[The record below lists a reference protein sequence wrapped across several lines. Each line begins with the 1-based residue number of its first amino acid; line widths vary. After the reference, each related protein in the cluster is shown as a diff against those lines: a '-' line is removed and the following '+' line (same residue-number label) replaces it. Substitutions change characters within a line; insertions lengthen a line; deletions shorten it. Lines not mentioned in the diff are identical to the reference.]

1 MILKNLY
8 HISLRIFHLLLLLV
22 KPFNQKAALFCK
34 GREGLLRKISESVN
48 PGNPVAWFHCASV
61 GEFEQARPLIERYRE
76 LNPGHRILLT
86 FFSPSGYELRK
97 NWPLADWVFY
107 LPLDIKRNAVKFL
120 DAVNPRVAIFIKYE
134 YWFNYL
140 FELKKRRIPSYV
152 ASAIFRPD
160 QRFFKWYGS
169 IFRRMLRTFSH
180 IFVQNSES
188 AELLRGIGIKCVTV
202 AGDTRFDRVAA
213 LASESLDIE
222 LIKHFC
228 SKSRCWVAGSTWG
241 PDEELISAVIQSL
254 PQNKLIIAP
263 HEVGENHIEK
273 IISKFQENRILRYSF
288 IKDKDLSSGIV
299 QQIEESDILLIDTV
313 GILSS
318 LYKYGS
324 FAYIGG
330 GFGAG
335 IHNILEAAV
344 YGIPVIFGPG
354 YQKFMEATD
363 LIKLGGAV
371 SVNDSDSLKQ
381 ALKTFLSDPEKCQSA
396 GKVCREYVENGK
408 GASEKVCKTIQRW
421 LQ

>member
-1 MILKNLY
+1 M
-8 HISLRIFHLLLLLV
+8 
-22 KPFNQKAALFCK
+22 
-34 GREGLLRKISESVN
+34 
-48 PGNPVAWFHCASV
+48 PGTPVAWFHCASV

-160 QRFFKWYGS
+160 QRFFSWYGS
-169 IFRRMLRTFSH
+169 IFRKMLRTFSH
-180 IFVQNSES
+180 IFVQNAES

-202 AGDTRFDRVAA
+202 TGDTRFDRVAA
-213 LASESLDIE
+213 VAAESRDIE
-222 LIKHFC
+222 CIKHFC
-228 SKSRCWVAGSTWG
+228 SGNRCWVAGSTWG
-241 PDEELISAVIQSL
+241 PDEELISAVRKTL
-254 PQNKLIIAP
+254 PKNKLIIAP
-263 HEVGENHIEK
+263 HEVEENHIER
-273 IISKFQENRILRYSF
+273 IISKFQECRVLRYSF
-288 IKDKDLSSGIV
+288 IKDKNLTPDVLL
-299 QQIEESDILLIDTV
+299 QIEESDVLLIDTV

-344 YGIPVIFGPG
+344 YGIPVIFGPR
-354 YQKFMEATD
+354 YHKFMEAKD
-363 LIKLGGAV
+363 LIRLGGAV
-371 SVNDSDSLKQ
+371 PVKDAGSLEQ
-381 ALKTFLSDPEKCQSA
+381 TVKTFLTDPEKRHEA
-396 GKVCREYVENGK
+396 GRICREYVESGK